1 MRKLAMVFL
10 GCAVLCAGVPVPT
23 HAQKKE
29 PLIEREKRQGK
40 VERKQARK
48 AEEAEERKET
58 LRGKIDKVRKYRALA
73 VERGEETDLDEVIEN
88 LRHEA
93 DKLDE

>member
-1 MRKLAMVFL
+1 MVFL
-10 GCAVLCAGVPVPT
+10 GCAVLCASAPVPA

-29 PLIEREKRQGK
+29 PLIEREKRLEK

-48 AEEAEERKET
+48 AEEEEDEEKILRRK
-58 LRGKIDKVRKYRALA
+58 INNARKSRALA
-73 VERGEETDLDEVIEN
+73 VERGEDTTDLDEVIED

-93 DKLDE
+93 DELDE